1 MLEKHIAQGTGG
13 ETAKLHSQINSA
25 KKVRIKS
32 EAKLK
37 QRVQDMHKYTDVYRS
52 GMEVEFQRCQEEEH
66 GEDAAT
72 NGRTNKWHW
81 SKVIGRERRRHRR
94 VPPARRNAAH
104 PLPRL
109 LPSPARITFFR
120 ETLMEFHRRMEIVSD
135 VQRAHERLLGGV
147 RPASGR
153 TARRK

>member
-1 MLEKHIAQGTGG
+1 MSNPSQPPVPIPSPIPSPTHPPPSRQTIEMLEKHIAQGTGG

-72 NGRTNKWHW
+72 ECHGRIA
-81 SKVIGRERRRHRR
+81 V
-94 VPPARRNAAH
+94 
-104 PLPRL
+104 LQL
-109 LPSPARITFFR
+109 
-120 ETLMEFHRRMEIVSD
+120 
-135 VQRAHERLLGGV
+135 
-147 RPASGR
+147 
-153 TARRK
+153 